1 MRLCNFAAKGSSLTK
16 LYHMMCL

>member
-1 MRLCNFAAKGSSLTK
+1 MRLYNFAAKGSSLTK